1 MGERQSAFHRDINWT
16 GLCRTAALSF
26 SHQQSKLR
34 TFQIFVSLLN
44 IFTGSFT
51 ATCLIFKCSLNKVI
65 VFCFSF
71 HCHAVRTLCC
81 TLGWLF
87 VMEITA
93 TCNNCLKSQNTHT
106 HTEVHSWKTE
116 HVCAFATHHAHVKN
130 KVERIWTHEQ
140 IHCNYILR
148 VSCQT
153 CTQTVALHSCTQCSW
168 QGLLFVLD
176 IFMYLMKGW
185 YERAMCW
192 HHKSSNVERFLCSLS
207 LSWLKGLLCSGLT
220 C

>member
-106 HTEVHSWKTE
+106 PKFTAERLNMYVHLLHITHMWKTKSNASE
-116 HVCAFATHHAHVKN
+116 HMSRF
-130 KVERIWTHEQ
+130 
-140 IHCNYILR
+140 
-148 VSCQT
+148 
-153 CTQTVALHSCTQCSW
+153 TVITYC
-168 QGLLFVLD
+168 V
-176 IFMYLMKGW
+176 
-185 YERAMCW
+185 
-192 HHKSSNVERFLCSLS
+192 
-207 LSWLKGLLCSGLT
+207 
-220 C
+220 

>member
-1 MGERQSAFHRDINWT
+1 MLQKEKSERKMREMGERQSAFHRDINWT

-93 TCNNCLKSQNTHT
+93 TSNNCLKSQNTHT
-106 HTEVHSWKTE
+106 HRSLQLKDWTCMCICCTSRTREKQSR
-116 HVCAFATHHAHVKN
+116 THLNTWA
-130 KVERIWTHEQ
+130 
-140 IHCNYILR
+140 
-148 VSCQT
+148 
-153 CTQTVALHSCTQCSW
+153 
-168 QGLLFVLD
+168 D
-176 IFMYLMKGW
+176 
-185 YERAMCW
+185 
-192 HHKSSNVERFLCSLS
+192 SL
-207 LSWLKGLLCSGLT
+207 
-220 C
+220 